1 MISRPAFITKKI
13 ACPGCGAEN
22 RVRFEQFE
30 MMLELPCSSCAADI
44 AARATPRRLRKSAG
58 SFWSISGRR
67 TRVTGRKEGEKS

>member
-30 MMLELPCSSCAADI
+30 MMLELPLLVVLSGHSCQGNP
-44 AARATPRRLRKSAG
+44 ATIEEVRRILLEHLRKENQG
-58 SFWSISGRR
+58 NRP
-67 TRVTGRKEGEKS
+67 